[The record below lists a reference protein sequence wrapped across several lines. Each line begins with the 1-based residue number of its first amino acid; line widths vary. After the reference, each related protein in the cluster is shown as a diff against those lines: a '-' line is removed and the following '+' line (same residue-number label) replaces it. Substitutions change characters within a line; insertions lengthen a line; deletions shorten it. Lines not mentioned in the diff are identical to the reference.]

1 MGYVLVEEKDIIIDL
16 LSQGLAKLRGD
27 KINCD
32 HFDEYHNA
40 EVDAEMG
47 ERGLWSLD
55 NKPKGADRFVKRAW
69 TDKELFEAVKG
80 KKVRAIVEE
89 IHPSKAVLYSE

>member
-1 MGYVLVEEKDIIIDL
+1 
-16 LSQGLAKLRGD
+16 
-27 KINCD
+27 
-32 HFDEYHNA
+32 
-40 EVDAEMG
+40 MG